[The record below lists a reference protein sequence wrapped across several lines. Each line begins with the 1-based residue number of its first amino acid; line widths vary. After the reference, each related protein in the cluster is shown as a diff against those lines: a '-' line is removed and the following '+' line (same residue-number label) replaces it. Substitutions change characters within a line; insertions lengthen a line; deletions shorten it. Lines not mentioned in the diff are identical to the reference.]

1 MKRCLVPLAS
11 LLLAVSLTACGS
23 SSGQEA
29 GQKPTEEAETSAQAT
44 DEDKEDDLEATDSSS
59 VSEDAEEEADDSS
72 DEAESDEK
80 EEDFEHGDIDGDT
93 YRSEFYGISYT
104 LPEDYEFATDEQL
117 AEMANVTTDMLEDEA
132 SQEALESGRVLFD
145 MYAYAPDGQ
154 NVSITIEKVNALT
167 GALINVDQYR
177 EICISKLDGQLEG
190 TGMEVTA
197 HDDTTYRIGDTDY
210 PAENI
215 VLSYE
220 DRTIYEKLVFLKNGS
235 IFGIMTAT
243 SSSLEATEQLLSHC
257 AEI

>member
-1 MKRCLVPLAS
+1 MKRCLVSLTS
-11 LLLAVSLTACGS
+11 LLLAVALTACGS
-23 SSGQEA
+23 SGSQEA
-29 GQKPTEEAETSAQAT
+29 AQAPTEETEASAQAT
-44 DEDKEDDLEATDSSS
+44 DDVKEDDLEATDSSS
-59 VSEDAEEEADDSS
+59 ASEETGDDSS
-72 DEAESDEK
+72 NEAEPAEK
-80 EEDFEHGDIDGDT
+80 EEEFERGTIDGDT
-93 YRSEFYGISYT
+93 YRSEFFGISYT

-117 AEMANVTTDMLEDEA
+117 AEMANITTDMLEDEA
-132 SQEALESGRVLFD
+132 SQKALESGRVLFD

-154 NVSITIEKVNALT
+154 NISITIEKANALT
-167 GALINVDQYR
+167 GVLISVDQYR

-220 DRTIYEKLVFLKNGS
+220 GTEIFEKLVFLKNGS
-235 IFGIMTAT
+235 IFGIMPAT
-243 SSSLEATEQLLSHC
+243 DSSLEAAEQLLSHC